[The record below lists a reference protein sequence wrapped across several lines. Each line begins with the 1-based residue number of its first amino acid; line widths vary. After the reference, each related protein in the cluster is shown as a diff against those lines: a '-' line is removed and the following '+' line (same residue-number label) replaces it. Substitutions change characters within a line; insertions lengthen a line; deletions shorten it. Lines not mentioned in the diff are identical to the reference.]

1 MQNKINVLEQL
12 YILEVCVLAMIIDSN
27 NETQKSILTN
37 KCFYQTTA
45 QIMHEFEKKGYANS
59 ADETMKVISAY
70 HDLVQ
75 KKAKNNYSKDYNE
88 AFKRIDDAI
97 KGLANKVFYSHEKQS
112 LDYAYKSF
120 VKFDYIGAIIG
131 RQRAKKKSS

>member
-1 MQNKINVLEQL
+1 
-12 YILEVCVLAMIIDSN
+12 MIIDSK

-59 ADETMKVISAY
+59 ADETAKVIAAY

-75 KKAKNNYSKDYNE
+75 KKAKPNYANTDKYPRPKRSGFFLCIRPASIGF
-88 AFKRIDDAI
+88 AFLGFRATTYWLV
-97 KGLANKVFYSHEKQS
+97 LARRERTFFSC
-112 LDYAYKSF
+112 
-120 VKFDYIGAIIG
+120 
-131 RQRAKKKSS
+131 

>member
-1 MQNKINVLEQL
+1 
-12 YILEVCVLAMIIDSN
+12 MIIDSK

-59 ADETMKVISAY
+59 ADETAKVIAAY

-75 KKAKNNYSKDYNE
+75 KKAKNNFSKDYNE
-88 AFKRIDDAI
+88 AFKKIDD
-97 KGLANKVFYSHEKQS
+97 KS

-120 VKFDYIGAIIG
+120 AKFDYINAIIG
-131 RQRAKKKSS
+131 RQRIKKKL

>member
-1 MQNKINVLEQL
+1 M
-12 YILEVCVLAMIIDSN
+12 EVYVLAMIIDSK

-59 ADETMKVISAY
+59 ADETAKVIAAY

-75 KKAKNNYSKDYNE
+75 KKAKNNFSKDYNE
-88 AFKRIDDAI
+88 AFKKIDEAI
-97 KGLANKVFYSHEKQS
+97 KGLANKVFYSYDNQS

-120 VKFDYIGAIIG
+120 AKFDYINAIIG
-131 RQRAKKKSS
+131 RQRVKKKL

>member
-1 MQNKINVLEQL
+1 
-12 YILEVCVLAMIIDSN
+12 MIIDSK

-59 ADETMKVISAY
+59 ADETAKVIAAY

-75 KKAKNNYSKDYNE
+75 KKAKNNFSKDYNE
-88 AFKRIDDAI
+88 AFN
-97 KGLANKVFYSHEKQS
+97 GYENKS

-120 VKFDYIGAIIG
+120 AKFDYINAIIG
-131 RQRAKKKSS
+131 RQRIKKKL